1 MNDIIWMYFA
11 SPFLV
16 HRLVA
21 ILEVKMLVAISVVD
35 GDEKKKGALKELG
48 GKVLYNYVILL
59 LINVNAMLLP
69 FRRFIMKREP

>member
-1 MNDIIWMYFA
+1 MYFA

-35 GDEKKKGALKELG
+35 DDEKKKGALKELG

-69 FRRFIMKREP
+69 FRRFMMKREP